1 MLEHFIEGL
10 NNHIKG
16 RREVLGIQT
25 TGHLVLQREII
36 LHSTFKVLKTYKYT
50 VWFVKDFKTYEV
62 LTLKHTVR
70 SLTGQEESVNK
81 DMSVTL
87 SEMLFNW
94 VGSSFYDEV
103 IRGEYN
109 GIPED

>member
-25 TGHLVLQREII
+25 IGHLVLQREII
-36 LHSTFKVLKTYKYT
+36 PHSTFKVLKTYKYT
-50 VWFVKDFKTYEV
+50 IWFVKDSKTYEV

-70 SLTGQEESVNK
+70 SLVGQEESVNK